1 MREFMNK
8 LTNFVKLM
16 FTSESG
22 ISSKRVSGFTGWIV
36 FRGIIIYCTLHNQ
49 EAPVITDTLAICS
62 TALLGIETVTSIW
75 RKDNAYNNY
84 NNNDNLINYNYGK
97 Q

>member
-8 LTNFVKLM
+8 LTNFIKLM

-22 ISSKRVSGFTGWIV
+22 VSSKRVSGFTGWTV
-36 FRGIIIYCTLHNQ
+36 FIGVIIYCTIMNQ
-49 EAPVITDTLAICS
+49 EAPVVTDTLAICS
-62 TALLGIETVTSIW
+62 SALLGLETVTAIW
-75 RKDNAYNNY
+75 RKDRNN

>member
-1 MREFMNK
+1 MNK
-8 LTNFVKLM
+8 LINFIKLM
-16 FTSESG
+16 FTADSG
-22 ISSKRVSGFTGWIV
+22 ISSKRVSGFTGWLV
-36 FRGIIIYCTLHNQ
+36 FIGVIIYCTLHNQ

-62 TALLGIETVTSIW
+62 TALLGIESVTSIW
-75 RKDNAYNNY
+75 RKDNNLY

>member
-1 MREFMNK
+1 MREFMKN
-8 LTNFVKLM
+8 LTNFIKLM
-16 FTSESG
+16 FTSQSG
-22 ISSKRVSGFTGWIV
+22 ISSKRVSGFTGWLV
-36 FRGIIIYCTLHNQ
+36 FMGILIYCTIKNQ

-75 RKDNAYNNY
+75 RKDFNY

>member
-1 MREFMNK
+1 MKEFMNN
-8 LTNFVKLM
+8 LTNFARLM

-22 ISSKRVSGFTGWIV
+22 ISSKRVSGFTGLLV
-36 FRGIIIYCTLHNQ
+36 FIGIIIYCTLHNQ

-75 RKDNAYNNY
+75 RKDFNY

>member
-1 MREFMNK
+1 MKEFMKNN
-8 LTNFVKLM
+8 TNFFRLM
-16 FTSESG
+16 FTAESG

-36 FRGIIIYCTLHNQ
+36 FMGIIIYCTINNQ

-62 TALLGIETVTSIW
+62 TALLGIESVTSIW
-75 RKDNAYNNY
+75 RKDNFS